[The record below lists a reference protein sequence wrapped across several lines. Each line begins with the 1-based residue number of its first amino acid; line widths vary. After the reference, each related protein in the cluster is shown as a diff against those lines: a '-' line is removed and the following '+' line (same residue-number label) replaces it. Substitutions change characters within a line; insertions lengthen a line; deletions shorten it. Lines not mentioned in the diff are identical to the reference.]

1 MQRFNSSSKIAL
13 LNEKYMLI
21 STISDLNNICR
32 ELIAKKPKFIAVDT
46 EFVRNNLTYY
56 PKLSLIQISYKERSF
71 VIDVL
76 APEIDLS
83 FVKKVMLDREIIK
96 VFHSCRQD
104 IESLFTVFKCIPAPI
119 FDTQVAA
126 MFCHYYY
133 NFIGYSKVVEQY
145 QGIVLNKVKAK
156 NSDWLKRPL
165 SEDQLDYAVSD
176 VVHLYDLHQILHDK
190 LEEKNRMGWF
200 REEMESVV
208 DINKYLQSPKDAWK
222 RIKFNHGANPRLTL
236 TVKAVSEWQETLAQR
251 YNMNRNKIINNSI
264 IAGFIERNVERVD
277 EILENLKKNVKNVKE
292 KDLLEFVD
300 IFNENEKDFIQQ
312 NYTSLNSH
320 DRSVFDILSV
330 ILESKCKENNISR
343 KLVSSKDEL
352 VGSISGQMDKL
363 FKGWRYDFFGKSV
376 ESFLNASSKFEI
388 SVVKFTNNTTEIR
401 SNLINTSCELK
412 STAGI

>member
-1 MQRFNSSSKIAL
+1 
-13 LNEKYMLI
+13 MLI
-21 STISDLNNICR
+21 TTMSDLDDMCE

-46 EFVRNNLTYY
+46 EFIRNNLTYY
-56 PKLSLIQISYKERSF
+56 PKLSLIQISYEEGSF
-71 VIDVL
+71 IVDVL

-83 FVKKVMLDREIIK
+83 LVKKVMLNQEITK

-104 IESLFTVFKCIPAPI
+104 IESLFTVFKCIPTPI

-133 NFIGYSKVVEQY
+133 NFISYSKLVEQY

-190 LEEKNRMGWF
+190 LKEKNRIGWF
-200 REEMESVV
+200 QEEMESVV
-208 DINKYLQSPKDAWK
+208 DMDKYLHSPKDAWK
-222 RIKFNHGANPRLTL
+222 RIKFNYRANPRLIL

-251 YNMNRNKIINNSI
+251 YNRNRNRVINNSI
-264 IAGFIERNVERVD
+264 ISGFIERNVERID
-277 EILENLKKNVKNVKE
+277 EILDDLKENAKNIKE
-292 KDLLEFVD
+292 EDLLEFVD
-300 IFNENEKDFIQQ
+300 IFNENEKNFMQQ
-312 NYTSLNSH
+312 NYTLSNYH
-320 DRSVFDILSV
+320 DRSVFDMLSV

-343 KLVSSKDEL
+343 KLVSSKAEL
-352 VGSISGQMDKL
+352 ASSISGQIDKL

-388 SVVKFTNNTTEIR
+388 SVVRFTNNITEIR
-401 SNLINTSCELK
+401 SNLMNASCELK
-412 STAGI
+412 STAGA